1 MKIPDYNLKPHTFDM
16 EIFDVYPLLDLEP
29 AKAQGNYVFC
39 DDGKRYLDFYGGHAV
54 ISIGHSHP
62 HYVNR
67 ITEQLDDL
75 GFYSN
80 SVQNPLQ
87 EKLAEK
93 LGQLSGYED
102 YQLFLC
108 NSGAEAV
115 ENALK
120 MASFHTGKSKVIS
133 FNKAFHG
140 RTTTALSVTDK
151 EKYTAPINEGGEV
164 TFLEFNDI
172 KSLKKELSKGDVCAV
187 IIEGIQGIGGIHIP
201 DNSFLQQAAELCKQY
216 NTVLICDEIQSGF
229 GRTGKFFAHQHAGIE
244 PDIITI
250 AKGVGNGFP
259 VAGTILSPDFEAKYG
274 RLGSTFGG
282 NHLACA
288 AATAVLEVLENEQ
301 LISNAANIGKQLME
315 KLKELPKVKEV
326 RGRGLMIGI
335 EFPFV
340 IKELRHKLIED
351 EQILTG
357 VSSDPNVLR
366 LLPPLS
372 INSKEVEQFI
382 NAIKNVLTEQ

>member
-1 MKIPDYNLKPHTFDM
+1 M
-16 EIFDVYPLLDLEP
+16 EILDVYPLLDLEP
-29 AKAQGNYVFC
+29 VKAKGNYVFC
-39 DDGKRYLDFYGGHAV
+39 ADGKKYLDFYGGHAV

-62 HYVNR
+62 HYVNK
-67 ITEQLDDL
+67 ITKQLNDI

-87 EKLAEK
+87 KQLAVK
-93 LGQLSGYED
+93 LGELSGYDD

-133 FNKAFHG
+133 FKKAFHG

-151 EKYTAPINEGGEV
+151 EEYTAPINRSDEV
-164 TFLEFNDI
+164 TFLELNDS
-172 KSLKKELSKGDVCAV
+172 KGLEKKLSKGEVCAV

-201 DNSFLQQAAELCKQY
+201 DVNFLKTAEELCQKH

-229 GRTGKFFAHQHAGIE
+229 GRTGKFFAHQYAGIE
-244 PDIITI
+244 PDIITV
-250 AKGVGNGFP
+250 AKGMGNGFP
-259 VAGTILSPDFEAKYG
+259 VAGTILSPDFEAKHG

-288 AATAVLEVLENEQ
+288 ASTAVLEVLEDEQ
-301 LISNAANIGKQLME
+301 LISNAE
-315 KLKELPKVKEV
+315 KLGKKLMIELADLPDVQEV

-335 EFPFV
+335 EFPYA
-340 IKELRHKLIED
+340 IKEMRQQLIEE

-357 VSSDPNVLR
+357 VSSNPNVLR
-366 LLPPLS
+366 LLPPLT
-372 INSKEVEQFI
+372 ITSKEADQFI
-382 NAIKNVLTEQ
+382 NAIDNILNQ

>member
-1 MKIPDYNLKPHTFDM
+1 M

-29 AKAQGNYVFC
+29 VKAKGNYVFC
-39 DDGKRYLDFYGGHAV
+39 DDGKKYLDFYGGHAV

-62 HYVNR
+62 HYLNK
-67 ITEQLDDL
+67 ISKQLNNL

-87 EKLAEK
+87 QKLACK
-93 LGQLSGYED
+93 LGELSGYGN

-120 MASFHTGKSKVIS
+120 MASFHNGKSKVVS

-140 RTTTALSVTDK
+140 RTTTSLNVTDK
-151 EKYTAPINEGGEV
+151 TEYTAAINEGSEV
-164 TFLEFNDI
+164 VFLELNDI
-172 KSLKKELSKGDVCAV
+172 ESLEKELSKGDVCGV

-201 DNSFLQQAAELCKQY
+201 DNDFLKKTAKLCKEH
-216 NTVLICDEIQSGF
+216 NAVLICDEIQSGF
-229 GRTGKFFAHQHAGIE
+229 GRTGKFFAHQHAGIK
-244 PDIITI
+244 PDIITT
-250 AKGVGNGFP
+250 AKGMGNGFP
-259 VAGTILSPDFEAKYG
+259 VAGTILSPHFEAKHG

-288 AATAVLEVLENEQ
+288 AGTAVLEVLENEQ
-301 LISNAANIGKQLME
+301 LIQNAANIGQQLMDE
-315 KLKELPKVKEV
+315 LSKLPEVKEV

-335 EFPFV
+335 EFPYP
-340 IKELRHKLIED
+340 IKEIRKKLINE

-366 LLPPLS
+366 LLPPLT
-372 INSKEVEQFI
+372 INSKEVDQFI
-382 NAIKNVLTEQ
+382 NAMKNILTQ